1 MAVPGLQAHIEFQE
15 TPEPRLIDR
24 KTGGALPLTAA
35 ERLLLLSWDG
45 SPSAARLSAAVFVK
59 GIDVEPWQVGQF
71 FNRLTRLG
79 CLAVAPPA
87 IPNLVAPSSGVSKLE
102 DKVPRMR
109 GDLLIVPAPRSRSV
123 FHVADP
129 KSNRAFGLFDTEVSV
144 ARMLDGKRKVKDVL
158 ENAARLGVE
167 VSIDSLQHFIS
178 HLKSY
183 RFIDQG
189 LREGESTWPARQQW
203 TEEERQLYQSSMKNL
218 REGHFAEALSFA
230 ESLEAASSSKDEARL
245 LKHRVEVAAQGVVE
259 LVVTFA
265 AMHATPQAA
274 VPVAV
279 VPASSAP
286 VVVPPAASARL
297 ISKHRRALAVGGA
310 VLLLLLVLLR
320 PVEVTTVV
328 ACELQVEQLGLPR
341 TVRGGK
347 VGARDVAPG
356 ARVEKGAVL
365 ARLGSGE
372 SPEVLATRVKALEAA
387 LAALPR
393 PVTGKKTELARAHL
407 QKVQSE
413 MVALERSRKRGTR
426 AQQQAAEQKL
436 RVKLKDL
443 VVAKSTLDALTHEL
457 TRAPLEAEL
466 KAVREKKD
474 TLDGALSRSIVIA
487 PVAGVFVGDGA
498 LPDELGVND
507 SYGQV
512 VAPYFKL
519 VTRDALPARIESAT
533 FRTGEYEAD
542 VGIVAGQPR
551 FPVRPAFVGAKGTLE
566 VKVGRTPWLFSLF
579 R

>member
-1 MAVPGLQAHIEFQE
+1 MAVPGLQAHVEFQE

-24 KTGGALPLTAA
+24 KTGGALPVTAA
-35 ERLLLLSWDG
+35 ERQLLLSWDG

-59 GIDVEPWQVGQF
+59 GVDVEPWQVGQF
-71 FNRLTRLG
+71 FNRLERLG
-79 CLAVAPPA
+79 CLTVPPPG

-102 DKVPRMR
+102 DKVPRIR
-109 GDLLIVPAPRSRSV
+109 GDLLIVQAPRSRSV

-144 ARMLDGKRKVKDVL
+144 ARMLDGKRKVKDVI
-158 ENAARLGVE
+158 ENAAKLGVE

-189 LREGESTWPARQQW
+189 MREGESTWPARQQW
-203 TEEERQLYQSSMKNL
+203 TEEERQLYQASMKSL

-245 LKHRVEVAAQGVVE
+245 LRHRVEVAAQGVVE
-259 LVVTFA
+259 LVVSFA

-274 VPVAV
+274 VPVAAV
-279 VPASSAP
+279 LAPAVP
-286 VVVPPAASARL
+286 VVVSPSASERL
-297 ISKHRRALAVGGA
+297 ITKHGRALAVGGV

-341 TVRGGK
+341 TLRGGK
-347 VGARDVAPG
+347 VAARDVEPG
-356 ARVEKGAVL
+356 SRVEKGAVL
-365 ARLGSGE
+365 ARLGAGE
-372 SPEVLATRVKALEAA
+372 SPEALAAKVKELETA
-387 LAALPR
+387 LAALPK
-393 PVTGKKTELARAHL
+393 PVTGKKTDSARATL

-413 MVALERSRKRGTR
+413 MVALEKSRKRGTR

-436 RVKLKDL
+436 RGKLREL
-443 VVAKSTLDALTHEL
+443 VVAKGALDALTHEL
-457 TRAPLEAEL
+457 KRAPLQAEL
-466 KAVREKKD
+466 EAAREKKG

-498 LPDELGVND
+498 LPEELGVND
-507 SYGQV
+507 SYGQI
-512 VAPYFKL
+512 VATDFKL
-519 VTRDALPARIESAT
+519 VTRDALPARLDSAT
-533 FRTGEYEAD
+533 FRTGEYEAE

-566 VKVGRTPWLFSLF
+566 VKAGRTPWLFSLF

>member
-35 ERLLLLSWDG
+35 ERQLLLSWDG

-59 GIDVEPWQVGQF
+59 GVDVEPWQVGQF
-71 FNRLTRLG
+71 FNRLERLG
-79 CLAVAPPA
+79 CLTVPPPG

-102 DKVPRMR
+102 DRVPRIR
-109 GDLLIVPAPRSRSV
+109 GDLLIVQAPRSRSV

-144 ARMLDGKRKVKDVL
+144 ARMLDGKRKVKDVI
-158 ENAARLGVE
+158 ENAAKLGVE
-167 VSIDSLQHFIS
+167 VTIDSLQHFIS

-189 LREGESTWPARQQW
+189 LREGESTWPARQAW
-203 TEEERQLYQSSMKNL
+203 TEEERQLYQASMKNL

-230 ESLEAASSSKDEARL
+230 ESLEAASSAKDEARL

-259 LVVTFA
+259 LVVPFA
-265 AMHATPQAA
+265 AIHATPQAA
-274 VPVAV
+274 A
-279 VPASSAP
+279 PAAEALPSAP
-286 VVVPPAASARL
+286 VVMPSERLVAR
-297 ISKHRRALAVGGA
+297 HGRALAVGGL
-310 VLLLLLVLLR
+310 VLLLLFALLR

-341 TVRGGK
+341 TLRGGK
-347 VGARDVAPG
+347 VAARDVEPG

-372 SPEVLATRVKALEAA
+372 SPEALAAKVKELETA

-393 PVTGKKTELARAHL
+393 KVTGQKTDAARATL

-413 MVALERSRKRGTR
+413 MVALEKSRKRGTR
-426 AQQQAAEQKL
+426 AQQRAAEQKL
-436 RVKLKDL
+436 RAKLREL
-443 VVAKSTLDALTHEL
+443 VLAKGALDALTHEL
-457 TRAPLEAEL
+457 PRAPLEAEL
-466 KAVREKKD
+466 KVVR
-474 TLDGALSRSIVIA
+474 DGALSRSIVIA

-498 LPDELGVND
+498 LPEELGVND
-507 SYGQV
+507 SYGQI
-512 VAPYFKL
+512 VATDFKL
-519 VTRDALPARIESAT
+519 VTRDALPARLDSAI
-533 FRTGEYEAD
+533 FRTGEYEAE

-566 VKVGRTPWLFSLF
+566 VKAGRTPWLCSLF